1 MKKIL
6 IAGSILSLLLMLGLN
21 EGGGEPTQE
30 PPVEPEP
37 VGGYVPKY
45 FKDKEY
51 FGNWG
56 TDHSYYPNWLRL
68 AEQLDKIRE
77 KLGSPVIITK
87 GYTEVIGESYNGF
100 NRATWVQIR
109 SNNMGLYEVVRQ
121 MLRSGEIT
129 FYQVGKVGNEVFL
142 KLEK

>member
-1 MKKIL
+1 MKKYL
-6 IAGSILSLLLMLGLN
+6 IAGSILSLLLMLGLD
-21 EGGGEPTQE
+21 EGGEEIIQE
-30 PPVEPEP
+30 APAEPEP

-51 FGNWG
+51 FGVWG

-109 SNNMGLYEVVRQ
+109 SNNMALYEVVRA